1 MTDRAL
7 LVSMPNAL
15 HQSTGAGAVE
25 AEAHAETLA
34 VRTKLRAKHRRPT
47 SSMQTRLRLPTV
59 LIACMPW
66 LKGDILGTQRR

>member
-34 VRTKLRAKHRRPT
+34 VRTKLRALASPPNIEHADKT
-47 SSMQTRLRLPTV
+47 
-59 LIACMPW
+59 
-66 LKGDILGTQRR
+66 